1 MGVSMT
7 KRITFGE
14 RTKQEVIKSCMETF
28 ERLCRS
34 KAGRLPDELLITMR
48 MRARWASESMET
60 DAGVVILKPI
70 RYNTDGRLSGK
81 IRGYEVS
88 IKQFGRR
95 FTPMVNGEQ
104 LPGLTMSFVEGEL
117 GISVYRKRSGGNSET
132 LSRAVWR
139 YLADLY
145 NEGDLTV
152 HYERATE

>member
-1 MGVSMT
+1 MAKGIAG
-7 KRITFGE
+7 RA
-14 RTKQEVIKSCMETF
+14 KQEVANRCADMFETF
-28 ERLCRS
+28 CRTEG
-34 KAGRLPDELLITMR
+34 GRLPEKLYVD
-48 MRARWASESMET
+48 MRARWSSGRGTIWEK
-60 DAGVVILKPI
+60 DAPEMQLIILKPI
-70 RYNTDGRLSGK
+70 RYNTDGRLTGK

-88 IKQFGRR
+88 VTQFDRR
-95 FTPMVNGEQ
+95 FIPVVNGEQ